1 VKERRDL
8 TLDFWRNNV
17 DALLNFQNKNVLR
30 DAGHIS
36 NKDMEARVT
45 EVYDEF
51 ALRRKKLAAIEADN
65 ADLAELREI
74 ENEAKHRGR

>member
-30 DAGHIS
+30 DAGRIS
-36 NKDMEARVT
+36 NKQMESRVS
-45 EVYDEF
+45 EIYDEF
-51 ALRRKKLAAIEADN
+51 ALRRKRQEAIDADR
-65 ADLAELREI
+65 ADLAELQEI
-74 ENEAKHRGR
+74 ENEAKHREK